1 MRMRGANFLAIGLIA
16 LAVTGFWLAFS
27 GNYVAVAEALALKG
41 GIGTK
46 HTSTAGAAGGT
57 GGQGGRTR

>member
-1 MRMRGANFLAIGLIA
+1 MRMRGANFLAIALIG
-16 LAVTGFWLAFS
+16 LAVIAFWLAFS
-27 GNYVAVAEALALKG
+27 GNYVAVAEALALKH

-46 HTSTAGAAGGT
+46 QTSTGSTAGAS